1 MNFKKVFEVAL
12 GVVTAFAGFL
22 EAGSIAT
29 SAQAGAEFGYQ
40 LVWPIALGTIC
51 VVFLIEMSG
60 RLAAVSHHPLPAA
73 VRERF
78 GINFAVV
85 PWAAEAVVDFLVL
98 ATEIAGAALGLQ
110 LLTGVSF
117 RVWAAP
123 VAIVLWLLLWNGKFS
138 VVEYGVS
145 FLGLLTLVFMVAA
158 IKAHPDWAATAK
170 GLVPTLPAHDKPTY
184 WFLAVSILGATVS
197 PYLFNFYSSG
207 AVEDEWGEDDLVV
220 NRVTAGLG
228 MGFGGLM
235 SLAVLVA
242 AAAVLAPR
250 GIDVDQYEQLALLV
264 TGPLGRW
271 GYYTLGAALF
281 IACLGAAMELSL
293 DLSYVFAQTLGWN
306 WGENERPR
314 DAARFS
320 MVYTLLIAVAWL
332 PAAIGIDPLKLTM
345 YSMAFTALILPLV
358 VLPLL
363 VLMNDPHYVGEHRN
377 GRAGNIVVF
386 LVIVMTAVVAVVSIP
401 LVIAGGK

>member
-1 MNFKKVFEVAL
+1 MNFKKMFEVTL

-40 LVWPIALGTIC
+40 LVWPIALGTVC
-51 VVFLIEMSG
+51 VIFLIEMSG
-60 RLAAVSHHPLPAA
+60 RLAAVSHHALPAA
-73 VRERF
+73 VRGRF
-78 GINFAVV
+78 GINFAIV
-85 PWAAEAVVDFLVL
+85 PWAAETVVDFLVL
-98 ATEIAGAALGLQ
+98 ATEIAGASLGLQ

-117 RVWAAP
+117 RVWAVP
-123 VAIVLWLLLWNGKFS
+123 VAVVLWLLLWNGKFS

-145 FLGLLTLVFMVAA
+145 ILGLLTLVFVVAA
-158 IKAHPDWAATAK
+158 VKAHPDWGGMAK
-170 GLVPTLPAHDKPTY
+170 GLLPTLPAHDKPTY
-184 WFLAVSILGATVS
+184 WFLVVSILGATVS

-235 SLAVLVA
+235 SVAVLVA
-242 AAAVLAPR
+242 AAAELAPR

-271 GYYTLGAALF
+271 GYFFLGAALF

-320 MVYTLLIAVAWL
+320 TVYTLLIAVAWL
-332 PAAIGIDPLKLTM
+332 PAA
-345 YSMAFTALILPLV
+345 
-358 VLPLL
+358 
-363 VLMNDPHYVGEHRN
+363 VG
-377 GRAGNIVVF
+377 AG
-386 LVIVMTAVVAVVSIP
+386 VSIP
-401 LVIAGGK
+401 LVIVGGK